1 MAIQMSN
8 AGKCS
13 DGTGATEFSTHS
25 TLLLRIKASEP
36 QPREVAWGEFRD
48 RYAPIIAGFARNL
61 GARAQDVDDVIQDVI
76 TGFYARSAAFVY
88 DSSKGHFRGYLKV
101 CTFRV
106 LRRRLGN
113 SAQFRAVPIEE
124 VDPESLEVDQ
134 VWNDVW
140 EQEQLKRALDATRE
154 EYRGNDTFRAFELYV
169 VLGWPPEEV
178 CKETGLGID
187 SVYKAKARVTQTLRK
202 MLRRLTEEQG

>member
-1 MAIQMSN
+1 MS
-8 AGKCS
+8 GDDSKPS
-13 DGTGATEFSTHS
+13 DESSAEGFSTHA

-36 QPREVAWGEFRD
+36 QPREVAWREFRD

-61 GARAQDVDDVIQDVI
+61 GARPQDVDDVIQDVI
-76 TGFYARSAAFVY
+76 LGFYARSASFVY
-88 DSSKGHFRGYLKV
+88 DPSKGRFRGYLKV

-106 LRRRLGN
+106 LRRRMGR
-113 SAQFRAVPIEE
+113 AMFRAVPIED

-154 EYRGNDTFRAFELYV
+154 EYRANGTFRAFELYV
-169 VLGWPPEEV
+169 ILGHRPEDVAREV
-178 CKETGLGID
+178 GVSVE
-187 SVYKAKARVTQTLRK
+187 SVYKAKTRVTQVLRSK
-202 MLRRLTEEQG
+202 LRELTEEQG